1 MEYPASCRL
10 PTAFCPLAT
19 GDCPLILV
27 PPQGFE
33 PRTNRL

>member
-1 MEYPASCRL
+1 ML
-10 PTAFCPLAT
+10 
-19 GDCPLILV
+19 LIPFLLVLVHRQGTDQLV